1 MSDYGGQ
8 VRLTDAA
15 SASLQIRAFL
25 DILSRNNPQH
35 TP

>member
-25 DILSRNNPQH
+25 DILS
-35 TP
+35 T